1 MSQTSVPTFEAAGG
15 AFPAAARVGSATR
28 YLFIACIFLSAF
40 LLFLVQPIIAKQI
53 MPWFGGTSAVWTT
66 CLTFFQLMLLAGYAY
81 SDLATRLL
89 KPKSHALLHVVL
101 LCAAL
106 AFLPIVPGEWLK
118 PDPQSAP
125 IGQVLLLLLA
135 TVGLPYFCLATT
147 GPLLQ
152 AWYTRLYPGS
162 QVYRLFALSNLA
174 SLVALLAYPF
184 SIEPYAGSV
193 QQSNY
198 WSLGFGV
205 FALLCGGC
213 AWASRNAQLA
223 VPQAAAA
230 AADQA
235 PSLPPSRK
243 DYVLWLTLSAMG
255 SMMLMSVTSHITQN
269 ITPVPMLWLLPLSL
283 YLLTFVLCFEG
294 RGWYRRSIF
303 AAPLILS
310 LIAMSWGMNTPPAD
324 IDVMLAVPTYA
335 IGTFCCCMFFHGELS
350 LRKPAAG
357 YLTRFYLTLSLG
369 GALGGLVIGV
379 LAPNVLS
386 GLYEFPLVLVATSV
400 LMLVLLRK
408 YLTANKAAYI
418 VLALAILCTL
428 LTLVMAAAS
437 INKEMNGTLLRMRN
451 FYAAS
456 QVIERKF
463 NGETMHV
470 LNNGQI
476 MHGLQVLSDAKIGMP
491 TTYYGAASGVGY
503 AMRRFADAP
512 RNVGVIG
519 LGVGTMA
526 AYGRDKD
533 VIRFYEINPQSQQI
547 AEREFSFLKNSAAD
561 IHVVLGDARLQM
573 QAELERGEPGRYD
586 VLVVDA
592 FSGDS
597 IPVHLLTKE
606 AMDIYRAHMKP
617 NGIIAF
623 HVSNLFLNLKPV
635 VADLAANAGMQA
647 VYMRNE
653 EKYPET
659 ASAWVLVTN
668 DEVFLND
675 PAVLKQRKPIVPIAG
690 LQLWTDS
697 RNNLYQILN

>member
-1 MSQTSVPTFEAAGG
+1 MSQTSLPVGVASGG
-15 AFPAAARVGSATR
+15 APVVVRVASATR
-28 YLFIACIFLSAF
+28 YLFVACIFLSAF

-81 SDLATRLL
+81 SDLATRWL
-89 KPKSHALLHVVL
+89 KPRSHALLHVVL
-101 LCAAL
+101 LGAAV
-106 AFLPIVPGEWLK
+106 AFLPILPGEWLK
-118 PDPQSAP
+118 PDPQNAP
-125 IGQVLLLLLA
+125 ISQVLLLLLM

-174 SLVALLAYPF
+174 SLAALLAYPF

-193 QQSNY
+193 QQSTY
-198 WSLGFGV
+198 WSLAFGA
-205 FALLCGGC
+205 FAVLCAGC
-213 AWASRNAQLA
+213 AWASRNA
-223 VPQAAAA
+223 PRPEAAATVPA
-230 AADQA
+230 AHQA
-235 PSLPPSRK
+235 SSLTPTRK
-243 DYVLWLTLSAMG
+243 DYALWLTLSAMG
-255 SMMLMSVTSHITQN
+255 SMMLISVTSHITQN
-269 ITPVPMLWLLPLSL
+269 IAAVPMLWLLPLSL

-310 LIAMSWGMNTPPAD
+310 LIAMSWGLNTPPAD
-324 IDVMLAVPTYA
+324 INVMMAVPAYG

-350 LRKPAAG
+350 LRKPAAE

-369 GALGGLVIGV
+369 GAVGGTLIGV
-379 LAPNVLS
+379 VAPNVLD
-386 GLYEFPLVLVATSV
+386 GMYEFPVVLVITAG
-400 LMLVLLRK
+400 LMLVLLRH

-418 VLALAILCTL
+418 VLALAIVSTV
-428 LTLVMAAAS
+428 LTVLMAGAS
-437 INKEMNGTLLRMRN
+437 INHDMNGTLMRMRN

-456 QVIERKF
+456 QVVERKF
-463 NGETMHV
+463 NGETMRV

-476 MHGLQVLSDAKIGMP
+476 MHGLQVRSAEKIAMP
-491 TTYYGAASGVGY
+491 TTYYGASSGVAH

-526 AYGRDKD
+526 AYGKDKD
-533 VIRFYEINPQSQQI
+533 VIRFYEINPQSQLI
-547 AEREFSFLKNSAAD
+547 AQREFSFLKDSAAD
-561 IHVVLGDARLQM
+561 IQVVLGDARLQM
-573 QAELERGEPGRYD
+573 QAELERGEPGQFD

-635 VADLAANAGMQA
+635 VADLAANAGLQA

-659 ASAWVLVTN
+659 ASAWVLVTS
-668 DEVFLND
+668 DQVFLND
-675 PAVLKQRKPIVPIAG
+675 PDVLKQRRPIAPIAG
-690 LQLWTDS
+690 LELWTDS
-697 RNNLYQILN
+697 RNNLYQILD